1 MCVKILMH
9 WARFRPFSVV
19 NNFFFYFF
27 VLQGRSFWSS
37 CTSYTIQNWGRSN
50 PFGQWYKRRFVSS
63 LQSSASTIIYCFTK
77 WSIGIGYMPSFW
89 MELLVKLSRI
99 EQSNANLFLD
109 VRRFNIL
116 VHARPVLKNMMFR
129 TSQLIQNWTIYLVLL
144 FELNTTRE
152 APVVQI

>member
-1 MCVKILMH
+1 
-9 WARFRPFSVV
+9 
-19 NNFFFYFF
+19 
-27 VLQGRSFWSS
+27 
-37 CTSYTIQNWGRSN
+37 
-50 PFGQWYKRRFVSS
+50 
-63 LQSSASTIIYCFTK
+63 
-77 WSIGIGYMPSFW
+77 MPSFW

-116 VHARPVLKNMMFR
+116 VHARSVLKNMMFR